1 MPCPLA
7 DQTGLDAMADVAGR
21 DRAAASEKL
30 GAALGFGGL
39 AQNAHEGQMIVV
51 LMAGKLVPMMAMLRG
66 RRVASSDP
74 RGERMR
80 LNG

>member
-1 MPCPLA
+1 
-7 DQTGLDAMADVAGR
+7 
-21 DRAAASEKL
+21 
-30 GAALGFGGL
+30 
-39 AQNAHEGQMIVV
+39 MIVV